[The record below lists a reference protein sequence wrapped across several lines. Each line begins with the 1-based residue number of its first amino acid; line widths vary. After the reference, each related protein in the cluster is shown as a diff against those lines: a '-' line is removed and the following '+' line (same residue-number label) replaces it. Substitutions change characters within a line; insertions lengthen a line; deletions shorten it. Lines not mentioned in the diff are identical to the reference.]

1 MYQIENE
8 VCRISV
14 KKHGSELCG
23 MYDKISC
30 MSTYGRPVRSGRNIV
45 RFYSL
50 PSAGF
55 MTEHI
60 QQTEEHIR

>member
-14 KKHGSELCG
+14 KNMAVSSVE
-23 MYDKISC
+23 C
-30 MSTYGRPVRSGRNIV
+30 MIKSAAVSTYGRPVRSGRNIV

-50 PSAGF
+50 PSAGL
-55 MTEHI
+55 
-60 QQTEEHIR
+60 